1 METYEERSLFR
12 TGKTVEDGEVEK
24 EEVSRKMVISRGRRN
39 RDSL

>member
-12 TGKTVEDGEVEK
+12 TGKAVEDGEADK
-24 EEVSRKMVISRGRRN
+24 EEDSKKMVVSGGCRN